1 MKSNQQDVLETCA
14 QWLRAGHAVE
24 LVTVVRTWG
33 SSPRPRGSIA
43 AVREDGA
50 LVGSVS
56 GGCVEKQLS
65 EQFRT
70 HDLPQ
75 LHTHT
80 IDDEHAKRFGLACG
94 GELQLLFETLSGV
107 DSVDPILK
115 RLSARERVKRTVD
128 LSSQKITVE
137 SARRE
142 DEFSWNGEQLIQV
155 FGANFRVLI
164 IGAGELSRYTARFA
178 MALDFEVIVVD
189 PREHFHQAWSEVD
202 VMLINDSPDD
212 AVKRYAMDS
221 QSAVLALS
229 HDPNVDDLALV
240 EALSGNAFYV
250 GALGSKKT
258 HEKRCHR
265 LVGLDVNAD
274 ALANMK
280 APIGLDIGGRTSAE
294 IAVSIAAELIE
305 VRSQWLYSR
314 KPGPSASD

>member
-1 MKSNQQDVLETCA
+1 MKSNHQDVLESCA
-14 QWLRAGHAVE
+14 TWLRAGHAVE

-50 LVGSVS
+50 LIGSVS

-94 GELQLLFETLSGV
+94 GELQLLFETLPGV
-107 DSVDPILK
+107 DSIDPILA
-115 RLSARERVKRTVD
+115 RLSARERVKRTVN
-128 LSSQKITVE
+128 LSTQRIVIQ
-137 SARRE
+137 SAHRE
-142 DEFSWNGEQLIQV
+142 DEFSWDGEQMIQI
-155 FGANFRVLI
+155 FGASFRVLI
-164 IGAGELSRYTARFA
+164 IGAGELSRFTARFA
-178 MALDFEVIVVD
+178 LALDFEVIVVD
-189 PREHFHQAWSEVD
+189 PREHFHQAWSEAG
-202 VMLINDSPDD
+202 VMLLDDSPDD

-240 EALSGNAFYV
+240 EALSGKAFYV
-250 GALGSKKT
+250 GALGSSRT

-265 LVGLDVNAD
+265 LTGLDVTAD
-274 ALANMK
+274 ALADLK

-294 IAVSIAAELIE
+294 IAVSIVAELIK
-305 VRSQWLYSR
+305 VRSRWLYAR
-314 KPGPSASD
+314 NPGSPAPD